1 MKPRDIARSVITA
14 GIGTGAALILAGV
27 PAFAAV
33 AVLAV
38 ICAAAVLLERRGP
51 AVASAIRLTVTAWL
65 ERDRTRTSKK
75 GTTVERA

>member
-1 MKPRDIARSVITA
+1 VKPRDIARSVITA

-38 ICAAAVLLERRGP
+38 ICAAAVLFEHRDP
-51 AVASAIRLTVTAWL
+51 AVITAARARVTKWL
-65 ERDRTRTSKK
+65 ERDRTRTKK
-75 GTTVERA
+75 GTAVERA